1 MQVIGQVCANAEIY
15 QKQLTDLV
23 NHPETQTVQDITKE
37 LEVDPLRGLT
47 EEQVLER
54 KSRYGSNVIT
64 SAKTRSSWIIFL
76 AQFRNSI
83 VLLLLVAT
91 GISLLFG
98 DLIEALAI
106 LAVILL
112 NAIIGFI
119 LESQANRSMNAL
131 RSLEQPDVKVIR
143 NGLLNHIAIQ
153 ELVPGDLLSFEA
165 GDLIGADARLMRA
178 IALEVNESPLTGESV
193 PVTKHTASLE
203 QPVGLGDQDNMVFRG
218 TSVTRGN
225 GLAVVTFTG
234 QATEIGNIASMVDK
248 AQAEEIPLNKKLN
261 KFSKTLIWLTV
272 LIMVPFI
279 LTGLIQSKDFYLM
292 VETAIALAVAAIPEG
307 LPIVATIALAS
318 GMLRLSKRKVL
329 VRKLAAVETLG
340 GTNIILT
347 DKTGTLTENHLE
359 VVETVMPDEHAPSG
373 EKLME
378 VMVLCNNAAVN
389 HGMKEVGDPV
399 ETALLSWAMKIKPG
413 SVDQLRTQW
422 SKIGEVPFES
432 ETRMM
437 ITLHQQG
444 ESFQVSVKGATADV
458 LRECKYFQ
466 DDGVIRE
473 LNDSQTNYWLQQ
485 TESLSRRGLKVLA
498 GAYKLSE
505 KPGLDRNKDLVMVG
519 LTGLLDPARPEVA
532 EAIAECQNAGIKVV
546 MVTGDHPETA
556 KSIARSIGLINGQG
570 DRAVHGRDLVL
581 GENEKPDLSDVS
593 IYSRVTP
600 EQKLRLVEY
609 YQSLGLVVAMT
620 GDGVNDAPALKKADI
635 GVAMGLRGTE
645 VAKEAADMVLQDD
658 SFSSIV
664 TAIKQGRVI
673 FDNIRNFVIYLLSCN
688 LSEILVVSSAAF
700 LNLGS
705 PLLPL
710 QILFLNLVTDVF
722 PALALGMGQGSKGL
736 TLQQPRALGES
747 ILTRSHWKSLSIYAF
762 ILTISVLGAFF
773 YALEVK
779 DYDPAQANN
788 VAFFTLAFAQLIHP
802 FSLIKR
808 EESLFRNGIV
818 RNPHLW
824 VAIVFCSA
832 LLLLSGVINPF
843 NQLLNLQPISGEV
856 VWIIGA
862 GSLLPLILIHL
873 LKRLRLLS

>member
-1 MQVIGQVCANAEIY
+1 MH
-15 QKQLTDLV
+15 
-23 NHPETQTVQDITKE
+23 HPESQTTEEVTKNF
-37 LEVDPLRGLT
+37 EVDPERGLT
-47 EEQVLER
+47 DRQVSEGAA
-54 KSRYGSNVIT
+54 KYGLNVFA
-64 SAKTRSSWIIFL
+64 SAKTRSSWTIFL
-76 AQFRNSI
+76 AQFRNAI
-83 VLLLLVAT
+83 VVLLLAAT

-98 DLIEALAI
+98 DLVEALAI

-131 RSLEQPDVKVIR
+131 KSLEQPDVKVIR
-143 NGLLNHIAIQ
+143 NGLLSHITIQ

-165 GDLIGADARLMRA
+165 GDLIGADARLIRA
-178 IALEVNESPLTGESV
+178 TALEINESPLTGESV
-193 PVTKHTASLE
+193 PVTKHSEVLE
-203 QPVGLGDQDNMVFRG
+203 NPVGLGDQANMVFRG

-225 GLAVVTFTG
+225 GLAVVAFTG
-234 QATEIGNIASMVDK
+234 KDTEIGHIAAMVDE

-272 LIMVPFI
+272 LIMVPFVV
-279 LTGLIQSKDFYLM
+279 TGLLQSKDFYLM

-318 GMLRLSKRKVL
+318 GMLKLSKKKVL

-359 VVETVMPDEHAPSG
+359 VVERVTANEHSL
-373 EKLME
+373 ENKKLME
-378 VMVLCNNAAVN
+378 VMVLCNNAAIN
-389 HGMKEVGDPV
+389 HGMREVGDPV
-399 ETALLSWAMKIKPG
+399 ETALLSWAVKIVPG
-413 SVDQLRTQW
+413 YVDQLRKRW
-422 SKIGEVPFES
+422 SKRGEVPFES
-432 ETRMM
+432 ETRIM
-437 ITLHQQG
+437 ITLHQHG
-444 ESFQVSVKGATADV
+444 EVFQVSVKGATADV
-458 LRECKYFQ
+458 LKECKFYQ
-466 DDGVIRE
+466 HNGEVKR
-473 LNDSQTNYWLQQ
+473 LNNSQVNYWLDQ
-485 TESLSRRGLKVLA
+485 TESLSKRGLKVLA
-498 GAYKLSE
+498 GAYRLPP
-505 KPGLDRNKDLVMVG
+505 KPDIEINEDLVMVG
-519 LTGLLDPARPEVA
+519 LVGLLDPARPDVA
-532 EAIAECQNAGIKVV
+532 EAITECKSAGIKVV

-556 KSIARSIGLINGQG
+556 RSIAHSIGLINGQN
-570 DRAVHGRDLVL
+570 DHAVHGQDLVF
-581 GENEKPDLSDVS
+581 GENASADLSDVS

-609 YQSLGLVVAMT
+609 YQAQGLVVAMT

-664 TAIKQGRVI
+664 AAIKQGRVI
-673 FDNIRNFVIYLLSCN
+673 FNNIRNFVIYLLSCN

-700 LNLGS
+700 LNWGS

-722 PALALGMGQGSKGL
+722 PALALGMGQGGKDL
-736 TLQQPRALGES
+736 TLQQPRALGEP
-747 ILTRSHWKSLSIYAF
+747 ILTKAHWRSLIIYALF
-762 ILTISVLGAFF
+762 ITIGVLGAFF
-773 YALEVK
+773 YALKVE
-779 DYDPAQANN
+779 DFDAIQANN

-808 EESLFRNGIV
+808 EESLFKNGIV

-824 VAIVFCSA
+824 ASIVFCSA
-832 LLLLSGVINPF
+832 LLLVAGSVSPF
-843 NQLLNLQPISGEV
+843 NQLLNLQPVSRGMILV
-856 VWIIGA
+856 IGG
-862 GSLLPLILIHL
+862 GSLLPLILIQIF
-873 LKRLRLLS
+873 KRLRLLS